1 MSGRYRF
8 RRRGTRRSFRSFA
21 RNNRTS
27 IVRRA
32 RGNARAANNQ
42 SDTTDITI
50 NLMTK
55 CKSGV
60 TGYFYDDKVYQNG
73 VVAINIYEL
82 LRKSDFFNSY
92 APMYDQFRITSIKVK
107 VTPVAWETYNQFNLP
122 NQYNSFITSVT
133 NNSPHTANSTKDLP
147 SADPLLPDDVIDSY
161 AANGQNPSIEEG
173 NEGSKV
179 GDYQIKYTNNKE
191 YIYPQALTVVT
202 AWDRTGLD
210 SSQLMQYKHDN
221 DKMQITI
228 GDAISTYSSAK
239 SSQLVAGAN
248 FNCTRYLYPSS
259 QQEKSLYH
267 STNDLKI
274 QQSNDYT
281 NDLNPYC
288 LIKANPNTYDRV
300 EYNKSYITNLYED
313 PNCPFKPTFLLG
325 VLSVESF
332 QLNPDKI
339 GETGIQNENNMIYK
353 IKPVTFNLEFDIGVT
368 FRGLRKSQIV

>member
-8 RRRGTRRSFRSFA
+8 RRRSGFRRSTRSFV
-21 RNNRTS
+21 RNNRST

-42 SDTTDITI
+42 ADTTDVTI

-60 TGYFYDDKVYQNG
+60 LGYMKGTTMVQQG
-73 VVAINIYEL
+73 VSAINIFEL

-107 VTPVAWETYNQFNLP
+107 VTPVAWQTYNQWNLP
-122 NQYNSFITSVT
+122 NQWNQLYTKVT
-133 NNSPHTANSTKDLP
+133 PASGNTPLTYDTATIAT
-147 SADPLLPDDVIDSY
+147 ADPFEPDDVATVSEATPELNKYRLNYENDS
-161 AANGQNPSIEEG
+161 NFIF
-173 NEGSKV
+173 
-179 GDYQIKYTNNKE
+179 
-191 YIYPQALTVVT
+191 PQALTIVT

-210 SSQLMQYKHDN
+210 STQLTYYKN
-221 DKMQITI
+221 TTDKLVVTI

-259 QQEKSLYH
+259 QQEKSLYY
-267 STNDLKI
+267 STNDLKL
-274 QQSNDYT
+274 QQKYNYSNEV
-281 NDLNPYC
+281 NPY
-288 LIKANPNTYDRV
+288 LIDKVSDGTDDKVPYDPI
-300 EYNKSYITNLYED
+300 YITNLREN

-325 VLSVESF
+325 VLSV
-332 QLNPDKI
+332 DKVDAQ
-339 GETGIQNENNMIYK
+339 GGTELEDGILDERNMSNN